1 MNSCNKNGNYNE
13 NNKLYGISLM
23 LVYCK
28 IHDACYLMKCTSKNN
43 NTDEVPLTYKPPH
56 THTKYE
62 LANVCDETDLY
73 NMGIF
78 NFYED
83 KETNKVDITI
93 ISDVRIDY
101 SKFGNVVSFNDFYNE
116 YTNTITDED
125 GNKIHYKNNNLATW
139 FNYIEE
145 TIIDY
150 QIFLEEG
157 ETFCNY

>member
-1 MNSCNKNGNYNE
+1 MEYSNENKNYNII
-13 NNKLYGISLM
+13 NNELYGINFM

-28 IHDACYLMKCTSKNN
+28 IHDACYLMRCSNKNI
-43 NTDEVPLTYKPPH
+43 DKVLLTYKPPH
-56 THTKYE
+56 TKYQ

-93 ISDVRIDY
+93 IKDVRINY
-101 SKFGNVVSFNDFYNE
+101 SKFGNMVKFNDFYNQ
-116 YTNTITDED
+116 YTNTITDEC
-125 GNKIHYKNNNLATW
+125 GNELYFTNTNLAIW

-145 TIIDY
+145 NRINY
-150 QIFLEEG
+150 
-157 ETFCNY
+157 ETFLRESETFFNY